1 MSEVNG
7 CNLPEDLYY
16 WPEKHVWARPEADGT
31 VVVGMTDVAQ
41 SLAGKII
48 VVSLR
53 SLGKT
58 LARGK
63 SAGTLES
70 GKWVG
75 SIPTPVAGEVIA
87 VNEAVAKAPTIVNQD
102 PYGAGWLIRVQP
114 TDFAADAAELGQGA
128 EGVRRYRE
136 KLEAD
141 GIHCQKA

>member
-1 MSEVNG
+1 MSDTG
-7 CNLPEDLYY
+7 CLLPEDLYY
-16 WPEKHVWARPEADGT
+16 WPEKHVWARPEPDGL

-48 VVSLR
+48 VVNLR

-75 SIPTPVAGEVIA
+75 SIPTPVAGEVLA
-87 VNEAVAKAPTIVNQD
+87 VNEAVTASPTTINAD
-102 PYGAGWLIRVQP
+102 PYGDGWLIRVKP
-114 TDFAADAAELGQGA
+114 ADWEADARELLHGP
-128 EGVRRYRE
+128 EGVRIYRE
-136 KLEAD
+136 RLEAE
-141 GIHCQKA
+141 GITCGRA

>member
-1 MSEVNG
+1 MSEVHG

-16 WPEKHVWARPEADGT
+16 WPEKHVWARPEPDGT

-58 LARGK
+58 LVRGK

-87 VNEAVAKAPTIVNQD
+87 VNEAVTKAPTIVNQD

-114 TDFAADAAELGQGA
+114 TDFAADAAELGHGA
-128 EGVRRYRE
+128 DGVERYRA